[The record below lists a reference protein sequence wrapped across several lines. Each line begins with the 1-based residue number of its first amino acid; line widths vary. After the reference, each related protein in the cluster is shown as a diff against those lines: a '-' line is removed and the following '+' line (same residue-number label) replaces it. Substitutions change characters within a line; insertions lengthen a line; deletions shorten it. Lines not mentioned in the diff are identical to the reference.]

1 MLLLFLTA
9 SAASTS
15 TPPDCGLIS
24 FSRQPALARTSEEV
38 CIARYNDGQG
48 VNYRLRQVSTDRLR
62 RVTVAWA
69 TTKACPAV
77 LPYLEAMEQLPMPVP
92 DLPWFGNEPQEMT
105 LDGAGYRLST
115 RALYSGKMS
124 EVVVQSNV
132 DTPLARWIDQTL
144 AALAP
149 CWRGMP

>member
-1 MLLLFLTA
+1 
-9 SAASTS
+9 
-15 TPPDCGLIS
+15 
-24 FSRQPALARTSEEV
+24 
-38 CIARYNDGQG
+38 
-48 VNYRLRQVSTDRLR
+48 
-62 RVTVAWA
+62 
-69 TTKACPAV
+69 
-77 LPYLEAMEQLPMPVP
+77 MEQLPMPVP